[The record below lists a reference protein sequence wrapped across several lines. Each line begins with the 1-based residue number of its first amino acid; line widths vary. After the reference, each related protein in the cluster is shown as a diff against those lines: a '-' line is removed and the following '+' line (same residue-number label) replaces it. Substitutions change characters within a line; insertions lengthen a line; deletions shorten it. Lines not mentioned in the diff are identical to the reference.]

1 MRSSRDM
8 SSESAAIFLVLRRR
22 RRKAELLSLP
32 CLGWVRTGEDDT
44 TWAGLFFLFVLGF
57 ILLFFSSSSLY
68 TSIHRIVQS
77 KAKPARKQPANPS
90 YREIRIK
97 EEDERDSF
105 ELEIEMKPRPF
116 KEEFTLE
123 ERAKESAAMIAS
135 YPDRIP
141 ATFVSRDSVVCVCQQ
156 HFAPDCSVFWVPLDP
171 LLKLQTYNFV
181 VAAAQLMGS
190 VYESYKDE
198 GDGFLYLCYSSE
210 KTFG

>member
-1 MRSSRDM
+1 M
-8 SSESAAIFLVLRRR
+8 
-22 RRKAELLSLP
+22 
-32 CLGWVRTGEDDT
+32 G
-44 TWAGLFFLFVLGF
+44 WAGLGSSSFLFWALFCSSFLLLLVL
-57 ILLFFSSSSLY
+57 SSSSGVY

-105 ELEIEMKPRPF
+105 ELEIEMKPKPF

-141 ATFVSRDSVVCVCQQ
+141 VILLINFRGVIFQKWKSARTALFVFVNNTL
-156 HFAPDCSVFWVPLDP
+156 P
-171 LLKLQTYNFV
+171 QT
-181 VAAAQLMGS
+181 AQLMGS

-210 KTFG
+210 KTFGTNNARRACMC

>member
-141 ATFVSRDSVVCVCQQ
+141 KWRSARTALFVFVNNTL
-156 HFAPDCSVFWVPLDP
+156 P
-171 LLKLQTYNFV
+171 QT
-181 VAAAQLMGS
+181 AQLMGS